1 MDLSEMNRHQLDM
14 RVIMDCLGED
24 FDELFLDE
32 DCELSVE
39 AAMELAGLALR
50 LLDGDLSLTEL
61 DRDYADWVELIS
73 GFIDG
78 YDMQRLYRIRFT
90 RGPNGEP
97 ETEDD
102 RSDEQLV

>member
-1 MDLSEMNRHQLDM
+1 LDK
-14 RVIMDCLGED
+14 DS
-24 FDELFLDE
+24 
-32 DCELSVE
+32 ELSVE

-78 YDMQRLYRIRFT
+78 YDWSTSGDHLRARRPPRLPVGCLWSYRV
-90 RGPNGEP
+90 
-97 ETEDD
+97 
-102 RSDEQLV
+102 LVLGRNS

>member
-1 MDLSEMNRHQLDM
+1 
-14 RVIMDCLGED
+14 
-24 FDELFLDE
+24 
-32 DCELSVE
+32 
-39 AAMELAGLALR
+39 MELVGLALR
-50 LLDGDLSLTEL
+50 LVDGDLSLTEL